1 MLACPRCVPVS
12 WAPHTSYPSALRILA
27 DFKNGALTDGLC
39 RPSLIDYH
47 PGMTDIPPDAPLR
60 TDVPHDGI
68 PVPDAAH
75 LLGISENAV
84 RARLRR
90 GTLVGVK
97 RDTSWYVVLRDTD
110 VPTVTPST
118 TSDVP
123 PDAPRHIPSHTAVH
137 DELVEELRRD
147 KIFLQEQLDRALRQ
161 LEAERQRA
169 DVLQALGTG
178 TTSDTSLEAVGS
190 PESDDQAPSG
200 IWAWMRRWWSG
211 EKP

>member
-1 MLACPRCVPVS
+1 MS
-12 WAPHTSYPSALRILA
+12 
-27 DFKNGALTDGLC
+27 
-39 RPSLIDYH
+39 
-47 PGMTDIPPDAPLR
+47 DIPLDAASH
-60 TDVPHDGI
+60 TDVPHTGI
-68 PVPDAAH
+68 PVYDAAH

-97 RDTSWYVVLRDTD
+97 HDTSWYVLLRDTD

-118 TSDVP
+118 KSDVP
-123 PDAPRHIPSHTAVH
+123 PDAPQYVPSHTAVH
-137 DELVEELRRD
+137 EQLIEELRRD

-178 TTSDTSLEAVGS
+178 TMPETPSDAVESPQTSETEPQGFWDRV
-190 PESDDQAPSG
+190 
-200 IWAWMRRWWSG
+200 RRFCAG
-211 EKP
+211 REDGRATRR

>member
-1 MLACPRCVPVS
+1 
-12 WAPHTSYPSALRILA
+12 
-27 DFKNGALTDGLC
+27 
-39 RPSLIDYH
+39 
-47 PGMTDIPPDAPLR
+47 MTDIPPDAPSH
-60 TDVPHDGI
+60 TDVPHTGI

-97 RDTSWYVVLRDTD
+97 HDTSWYVLLRDTD

-118 TSDVP
+118 KRDGP
-123 PDAPRHIPSHTAVH
+123 PDAPRHVPSHTDVH
-137 DELVEELRRD
+137 EQLIDELRRD

-169 DVLQALGTG
+169 DVLQALGSG
-178 TTSDTSLEAVGS
+178 TTSDTTSEAVGS
-190 PESDDQAPSG
+190 PERDDPG
-200 IWAWMRRWWSG
+200 PTGVLAWVKRLWNG
-211 EKP
+211 